1 MKILAINPGATSTKM
16 GLYDDD
22 KEIFSQSIPHYKED
36 IHKFEKTSDQLD
48 MRIELITS
56 FLKEKEINIKDID
69 IFVARGGPFKSM
81 ESGTYM
87 INEQMIKDV
96 LNGNVLADHVS
107 NLGCLIANQLGGN
120 RPKYI
125 VDPVSVDEFEDVAR
139 ISGLNLIERKSLS
152 HALNMK
158 MVAKRWAKTNHL
170 DYNKINLIIAHLGTG
185 ISVSAHKKG
194 KMVDINNANDEGPF
208 SPQRAA
214 GLPSTQLIKLCYSDK
229 YSLQEMKTMLTKK
242 GGMYSYLGTD
252 SVPEAIEKML
262 AGDAHAKLI
271 LNAMMYQV
279 SKYIGAMACVLNG
292 KVDSIIITGG
302 IAYNEV
308 LNDMIKEKTE
318 FIAPISIYPGEDEIY
333 ALVMG
338 VLRILNNEEKVM
350 DY

>member
-16 GLYDDD
+16 GLYDND
-22 KEIFSQSIPHYKED
+22 KEIFSQSIQHYKED
-36 IHKFEKTSDQLD
+36 IHRFEKTSDQLH
-48 MRIELITS
+48 MRIELIKS
-56 FLKEKEINIKDID
+56 FLIEKDINIEDID
-69 IFVARGGPFKSM
+69 IFVARGGPFKAM
-81 ESGTYM
+81 KSGTYM
-87 INEQMIKDV
+87 INKQMIKDV
-96 LNGNVLADHVS
+96 LDGNVLADHVS
-107 NLGCLIANQLGGN
+107 NLGCLIANHLGGN
-120 RPKYI
+120 KPKYI
-125 VDPVSVDEFEDVAR
+125 VDPVSVDEFEDIAR

-158 MVAKRWAKTNHL
+158 MVAKRWAKKNHL
-170 DYNKINLIIAHLGTG
+170 NYNEINLIIAHLGTG

-194 KMVDINNANDEGPF
+194 KMIDINNANDEGPF

-214 GLPSTQLIKLCYSDK
+214 GLPTTQLIKLCYSNK
-229 YSLQEMKTMLTKK
+229 YSSQEMKKMLTKK

-262 AGDAHAKLI
+262 SGDKYAKLI
-271 LNAMMYQV
+271 LSAMMYQV

-292 KVDSIIITGG
+292 KVKSIIITGG
-302 IAYNEV
+302 IAYNKV
-308 LNDMIKEKTE
+308 LNDMIREKTN

-338 VLRILNNEEKVM
+338 VLRVLNNEEKVM